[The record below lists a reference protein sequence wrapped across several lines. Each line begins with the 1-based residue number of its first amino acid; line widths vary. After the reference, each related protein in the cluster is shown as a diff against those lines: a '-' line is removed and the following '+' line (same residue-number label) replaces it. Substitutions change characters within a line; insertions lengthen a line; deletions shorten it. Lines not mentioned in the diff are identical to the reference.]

1 MCSSPC
7 GALSTWLLLLSA
19 SLYRFKAKC
28 DIIEAAVYRT
38 TCKGQVSVQMYI
50 ICRSG
55 KFEFNL
61 DKIVEAITKAS
72 KATLNRMNTR
82 ITKEIQQLL
91 DSGDN
96 ALEDYPHS
104 QWLYERIAELERMRK
119 YIKLLKEMKSNRVP
133 AKLRTLWLCR
143 IKNSSRTLAST
154 SLDPMSIAL
163 PVPPTFEATLSSF
176 GRGRDLN
183 ALPC

>member
-1 MCSSPC
+1 M
-7 GALSTWLLLLSA
+7 
-19 SLYRFKAKC
+19 
-28 DIIEAAVYRT
+28 
-38 TCKGQVSVQMYI
+38 
-50 ICRSG
+50 
-55 KFEFNL
+55 FNI

-91 DSGDN
+91 DLGDN
-96 ALEDYPHS
+96 SLEDFPHS

-119 YIKLLKEMKSNRVP
+119 HIKLLKKAKSNRIP
-133 AKLRTLWLCR
+133 AKLRALWLCR

-176 GRGRDLN
+176 GRGRNLDV
-183 ALPC
+183 LPC

>member
-1 MCSSPC
+1 MIRTRDIFC
-7 GALSTWLLLLSA
+7 
-19 SLYRFKAKC
+19 FKMEC
-28 DIIEAAVYRT
+28 DIIKMTVYRT
-38 TCKGQVSVQMYI
+38 TCKGQVSVQMHI
-50 ICRSG
+50 ICHRE
-55 KFEFNL
+55 KFELNL
-61 DKIVEAITKAS
+61 DKLIEAITKAS

-96 ALEDYPHS
+96 SLEDYPHS

-119 YIKLLKEMKSNRVP
+119 YIKLLKKMKSNRIP
-133 AKLRTLWLCR
+133 AKLRALWLCR

-154 SLDPMSIAL
+154 TLDPMSIAL